1 MNPIIHNLPSSK
13 NTHCVIYE
21 NFDLQVLTERQ
32 LIEYNAKLGF
42 YDLKYQHLCPAYIE
56 INTAVFISQNSLI
69 KFPEV
74 SLFQDI
80 DGLQLSCTC
89 QAGNNMLCIHQA
101 SVLLALITNNDYSL
115 FFDFTLRQVKLKQI
129 ALDYG
134 LQNEADLDSFFR
146 LEYLDRRLSIII
158 RQASILAVTSESLNS
173 LKKQLGR
180 KIEVIKS
187 SPEGPTIIVLRQHK
201 YYKHLVIELFQ
212 VAITRNGKIKNP
224 MVEVTA
230 LDYIWDEQ
238 DTQIVKFYTA
248 INKFQSPVKGINPE
262 IELAALR
269 AVIKNPLGFSFYYH
283 DAAKSENISANSVV
297 SIEISLAPVKLDL
310 RIGQKDQFFE
320 LGAVVEIEN
329 ICYELKDIS
338 ILFSWFLLAGGKFY
352 LIPKTELNSLTD
364 LFKKRAENLLVHKS
378 VYKKFKAEVLLPLE
392 DNFKI
397 NYNYIQAATG
407 QQLLDYGFANALEK
421 IIYLS
426 DFGEFVMI
434 IPVCRYGEI
443 EIPVR
448 TKRQI
453 FEQDING
460 KDFYV
465 KRDTDAELN
474 FTSLIISKHNFFT
487 EQLKNGLEYFY
498 LHKKRFLDENWFLTV
513 FDEWA
518 RQEITI
524 LGFNDLEGNRL
535 NSTKVSISVTVL
547 SGINWFNAL
556 VRVRFGKRKAAL
568 KQVQKAIKNK
578 SKYVQLDDG
587 TLGILPDEWIE
598 RFTLWFRSSEIVNDE
613 MLKIPKVNFSGI
625 DVLFRQDEIDSTV
638 QQEIHQYQKF
648 LVQGQPMK
656 EIIIPA
662 EFKGT
667 LRNYQ
672 HDGLNWLNF
681 LDDNNFGG
689 CLADDMGLGK
699 TIQIIAF
706 ILLQREKVITNTNLL
721 IVPTSL
727 IQNWQ
732 SEINKFAPSATLKT
746 IYGSSRVKNCL
757 DFNNY
762 EIILTSYGTLI
773 TDITFLK
780 EYTFNYIFLDES
792 QNIKN
797 AESQRNRAVKLLKAR
812 NRIAITG
819 TPIENFTTD
828 IYGQLSF
835 TCPGLLGT
843 RQTFKD
849 LYSIPIDRFKSN
861 KKLAELK
868 EKVRPFI
875 LHRSKQDVAPE
886 LPEKTEMVLYCEMGE
901 EQKNIYDAA
910 EKELRDYISATT
922 NEEIRKTPMSVLRGL
937 TRLRQICDSPRLL
950 KNDALNGTGSA
961 KIDTLLE
968 QIEGKMGQHK
978 ILIFSQFVTMLDLI
992 RSELIVRGHKHT
1004 YLTGASK
1011 NRGPIVDEFQTN
1023 PEIRI
1028 FLISLKAGGTGLN
1041 LTEADYVYLVD
1052 PWWNPAVENQAIDRS
1067 HRIGQNKNIVAVR
1080 LICPG
1085 TVEEKILNL
1094 QSSKQMLA
1102 DNLIQNQY
1110 SLLKSLEKNELM
1122 KILN

>member
-1 MNPIIHNLPSSK
+1 MNPIIQKIDSSK
-13 NTHCVIYE
+13 NTHSIIYK
-21 NFDLQVLTERQ
+21 NFDIQVLTGSQ
-32 LIEYNAKLGF
+32 LIEYAAELG
-42 YDLKYQHLCPAYIE
+42 YYELKYLHLCPAYIE

-69 KFPEV
+69 SFPEV
-74 SLFQDI
+74 SLFQDKKGLQLACKCEAAI
-80 DGLQLSCTC
+80 DGLCR
-89 QAGNNMLCIHQA
+89 HQA
-101 SVLLALITNNDYSL
+101 SVLLGLITNENFRV
-115 FFDFTLRQVKLKQI
+115 FFDFNFRQLKLQQA

-146 LEYLDRRLSIII
+146 LEYLNRRLSICI
-158 RQASILAVTSESLNS
+158 RQASILAVTSESLS
-173 LKKQLGR
+173 ILKKQLNR
-180 KIEVIKS
+180 QVKIIKPS
-187 SPEGPTIIVLRQHK
+187 TDGPLIIVFRQHK
-201 YYKHLVIELFQ
+201 YYKHLVIELYQ
-212 VAITRNGKIKNP
+212 VSMTKNGKIKNP
-224 MVEVTA
+224 LSEVVA

-238 DTQIVKFYTA
+238 DQEIIKFYSA
-248 INKFQSPVKGINPE
+248 INKFQSPIKGTKAE
-262 IELAALR
+262 IEQSALR
-269 AVIKNPLGFSFYYH
+269 AVIKNPLGLSVYYH
-283 DAAKSENISANSVV
+283 DAGISENISANSIVP
-297 SIEISLAPVKLDL
+297 IEISAAVVKLDL
-310 RIGQKDQFFE
+310 RIGQKNQFFE
-320 LGAVVEIEN
+320 LGAVIEIEN
-329 ICYELKDIS
+329 ISYELKDIS
-338 ILFSWFLLAGGKFY
+338 IFFSWFLMAGGKFY
-352 LIPKTELNSLTD
+352 LIPNPELNSITD
-364 LFKKRAENLLVHKS
+364 LFKKKTENLLVHES
-378 VYKKFKAEVLLPLE
+378 VFKKFKSEVLLPLE

-397 NYNYIQAATG
+397 NYNYIKPATG
-407 QQLLDYGFANALEK
+407 QQLLDYGFINVLEK

-426 DFGEFVMI
+426 DFGDFVMI

-443 EIPVR
+443 EIPIR

-460 KDFYV
+460 KDFFV
-465 KRDTDAELN
+465 NRDTEAEVD
-474 FTSLIISKHNFFT
+474 FTGLIIRQHDFFL
-487 EQLKNGLEYFY
+487 EQLENGLEYFY

-518 RQEITI
+518 RQKITV

-535 NSTKVSISVTVL
+535 NSAKVSISVKVL
-547 SGINWFNAL
+547 SGINWFNAQ
-556 VRVRFGKRKAAL
+556 VKVRFGKRKAAL

-598 RFTLWFRSSEIVNDE
+598 RFRHWFRSAEIENDE

-625 DVLFRQDEIDSTV
+625 ELLFGPDEIDSIV
-638 QQEIHQYQKF
+638 KQEIHQYQKA
-648 LVQGQPMK
+648 LVQGQPLQ
-656 EIIIPA
+656 EVVISS

-667 LRNYQ
+667 LRGYQ
-672 HDGLNWLNF
+672 HEGLNWLNF
-681 LDDNNFGG
+681 LDEHNFGG

-706 ILLQREKVITNTNLL
+706 ILLQREKVTTNTNLI

-727 IQNWQ
+727 IGNWQ
-732 SEINKFAPSATLKT
+732 SEINKFAPSVTLK
-746 IYGSSRVKNCL
+746 INYGSGRIKNSHEF
-757 DFNNY
+757 DNY
-762 EIILTSYGTLI
+762 EIVLTSYGTLL

-780 EYTFNYIFLDES
+780 DYTFNYIFLDES

-797 AESQRNRAVKLLKAR
+797 ADSQRSRVVKLLKAR

-819 TPIENFTTD
+819 TPVENFTTD

-835 TCPGLLGT
+835 TCPGLLGS

-861 KKLAELK
+861 KKLTELK

-875 LHRSKQDVAPE
+875 LRRTKQDVAPE

-901 EQKNIYDAA
+901 EQQNIYDAA

-950 KNDALNGTGSA
+950 KNYALNGTASA
-961 KIDTLLE
+961 KIETLIE
-968 QIEGKMGQHK
+968 QVEGKMGQHK

-992 RSELIVRGHKHT
+992 RTELIVRGYKHT

-1011 NRGPIVDEFQTN
+1011 NRAAIVDEFQTN

-1094 QSSKQMLA
+1094 QSSKQTLA

-1110 SLLKSLEKNELM
+1110 SQIKTLEKKAL
-1122 KILN
+1122 LNMLS